1 MLCFSPVLLFLPSPT
16 ASSSGVMARQ
26 SDAGQDSYLTQQLW
40 TELADQCWVT
50 LGEGRSAVP
59 RASGPRA
66 QPMPAWF
73 CSPFKY
79 AMLEPLLSTHEGT
92 TEAAS
97 SQAQY
102 KACAQIFLFNSQRE
116 PQSYPGLPLGRLNCP
131 QDETAAWRWLA
142 GCKQRE
148 CVQLTQMPCSD
159 PHGIYLP

>member
-1 MLCFSPVLLFLPSPT
+1 
-16 ASSSGVMARQ
+16 MARQ
-26 SDAGQDSYLTQQLW
+26 PDAGQDSYLTQQLW

-59 RASGPRA
+59 RAGGPRA

-79 AMLEPLLSTHEGT
+79 GILEPLLSTHEEGLPLRLLVPKHST
-92 TEAAS
+92 
-97 SQAQY
+97 
-102 KACAQIFLFNSQRE
+102 KLVLRFLFNSQRE

-131 QDETAAWRWLA
+131 QDETAAWRRLA

-148 CVQLTQMPCSD
+148 RVQLTQMPCSD